1 MRLNKFIG
9 DSFLMILSSG
19 IAQVILII
27 TTPIITRLYSPA
39 EFGEFTIFSNIAMIL
54 IPIINARYDLLIV
67 NAKNDRSANILSQ
80 ISFLISLLILLILIP
95 ILAISAWLYPNFIL
109 DFIFIIIMLFLVSL
123 TNIFT
128 NYLNKERKYKVL
140 SLINVFRA
148 GSMALLQIIF
158 GLLSLGSLGL
168 IIGFSLSYITG
179 ITLGYKTFKKHFNI
193 VRNKEETKAL
203 FLENKNQLVYSTPS
217 ILLNSLSFSVV
228 VFFIGILYTNTEV
241 GIYGMAIR
249 VLGIPVTIISLG
261 LSKIFMQQANDY
273 YIERGNFRNLLLKFS
288 STLVIV
294 SIILYVP
301 LYLFSEEL
309 VNILLGHSWVDAIT
323 VIKIVIPLF
332 VIRLIVSTVSLSVIV
347 LQKQQLELI
356 LQALFLIGTTVTF
369 VISKMLNLTFLNFV
383 SINTAVLIVSYMIFF
398 IALYYFAKNKQ
409 FKNSWSKF
417 INKKD
422 VD

>member
-27 TTPIITRLYSPA
+27 TTPIITRLYSPT

-67 NAKNDRSANILSQ
+67 NTKNDRSANILSQ

-95 ILAISAWLYPNFIL
+95 IFAISAWLYPNFIL
-109 DFIFIIIMLFLVSL
+109 DFIFIIIMLLLVSL

-158 GLLSLGSLGL
+158 GLLALGSLGL
-168 IIGFSLSYITG
+168 IIGFSLSYIAG

-193 VRNKEETKAL
+193 VRDKEETKAL

-273 YIERGNFRNLLLKFS
+273 YIEHGNFRNLLLKFS
-288 STLVIV
+288 SILVIV

-383 SINTAVLIVSYMIFF
+383 SINTVVLIVSYMIFF

-409 FKNSWSKF
+409 FKNS
-417 INKKD
+417 
-422 VD
+422 

>member
-27 TTPIITRLYSPA
+27 TTPIITRLYSPT

-67 NAKNDRSANILSQ
+67 NTKNDRSANILSQ
-80 ISFLISLLILLILIP
+80 ISFWISLLILLILIP
-95 ILAISAWLYPNFIL
+95 IFAISAWLYPNFIL

-158 GLLSLGSLGL
+158 GLLALGSLGL
-168 IIGFSLSYITG
+168 IIGFSLSYIAG

-193 VRNKEETKAL
+193 VRDKEETKAL

-273 YIERGNFRNLLLKFS
+273 YIEYGNFRNLLLKFS
-288 STLVIV
+288 SILVIV

-356 LQALFLIGTTVTF
+356 LQALFLIGTTATF

-383 SINTAVLIVSYMIFF
+383 SINTVVLIVSYMIFF

-409 FKNSWSKF
+409 FKNS
-417 INKKD
+417 
-422 VD
+422 

>member
-95 ILAISAWLYPNFIL
+95 IFAISAWLYPNFKL

-228 VFFIGILYTNTEV
+228 VFFIGILYTNAEV

-409 FKNSWSKF
+409 FKNS
-417 INKKD
+417 
-422 VD
+422 

>member
-27 TTPIITRLYSPA
+27 TTPIITRLYSPT

-67 NAKNDRSANILSQ
+67 NTKNDRSANILSQ

-95 ILAISAWLYPNFIL
+95 IFAISAWLYPNFIL
-109 DFIFIIIMLFLVSL
+109 DFIFIIMLFLVSL

-158 GLLSLGSLGL
+158 GLLALGSLGL
-168 IIGFSLSYITG
+168 IIGFSLSYIAG

-193 VRNKEETKAL
+193 VRDKEETKAL

-273 YIERGNFRNLLLKFS
+273 YIEYGNFRNLLLKFS
-288 STLVIV
+288 SILVIV

-356 LQALFLIGTTVTF
+356 LQALFLIGTTATF

-383 SINTAVLIVSYMIFF
+383 SINTVVLIVSYMIFF

-409 FKNSWSKF
+409 FKNS
-417 INKKD
+417 
-422 VD
+422 

>member
-27 TTPIITRLYSPA
+27 TTPIITRLYSPT

-67 NAKNDRSANILSQ
+67 NTKNDRSANILSQ

-95 ILAISAWLYPNFIL
+95 IFAISAWLYPNFIL

-158 GLLSLGSLGL
+158 GLLALGSLGL
-168 IIGFSLSYITG
+168 IIGFSLSYIAG

-193 VRNKEETKAL
+193 VRDKEETKAL
-203 FLENKNQLVYSTPS
+203 FLENKNQLVYSTLS

-273 YIERGNFRNLLLKFS
+273 YIEYGNFRNLLLKFS
-288 STLVIV
+288 SILVIV

-356 LQALFLIGTTVTF
+356 LQALFLIGTTATF

-383 SINTAVLIVSYMIFF
+383 SINTVVLIVSYMIFF

-409 FKNSWSKF
+409 FKNS
-417 INKKD
+417 
-422 VD
+422 

>member
-294 SIILYVP
+294 SIIFYVP

-409 FKNSWSKF
+409 FKNS
-417 INKKD
+417 
-422 VD
+422 

>member
-1 MRLNKFIG
+1 MKINKFIG

-19 IAQVILII
+19 IAQIILIV

-67 NAKNDRSANILSQ
+67 NAKNDRIANILSQ
-80 ISFLISLLILLILIP
+80 ISFLISLVIILILIP
-95 ILAISAWLYPNFIL
+95 VFIVSALLFPNFIL
-109 DFIFIIIMLFLVSL
+109 DFTFIIIMLFLVSL

-148 GSMALLQIIF
+148 ASMSLLQIIF
-158 GLLSLGSLGL
+158 GFLAFGSLGL
-168 IIGFSLSYITG
+168 IVGFSLSYIAG
-179 ITLGYKTFKKHFNI
+179 LTLGYRTFKKHFNI
-193 VRNKEETKAL
+193 VKDKEEAKAI
-203 FLENKNQLVYSTPS
+203 FIENKNQLVYSTPS

-273 YIERGNFRNLLLKFS
+273 YIEYGNFRNLLLKFS
-288 STLVIV
+288 SALIIV
-294 SIILYVP
+294 SILLYVP

-309 VNILLGHSWVDAIT
+309 VNILLGHSWVDAII

-332 VIRLIVSTVSLSVIV
+332 VVRLIVSTVSLSVIV

-356 LQALFLIGTTVTF
+356 LQALFLVGTTITF
-369 VISKMLNLTFLNFV
+369 IISKIFSLTFLNFV
-383 SINTAVLIVSYMIFF
+383 SINTIVLVISYAIFF
-398 IALYYFAKNKQ
+398 IALFYFAKNKS
-409 FKNSWSKF
+409 FKD
-417 INKKD
+417 I
-422 VD
+422 

>member
-1 MRLNKFIG
+1 
-9 DSFLMILSSG
+9 
-19 IAQVILII
+19 
-27 TTPIITRLYSPA
+27 
-39 EFGEFTIFSNIAMIL
+39 
-54 IPIINARYDLLIV
+54 
-67 NAKNDRSANILSQ
+67 
-80 ISFLISLLILLILIP
+80 
-95 ILAISAWLYPNFIL
+95 
-109 DFIFIIIMLFLVSL
+109 
-123 TNIFT
+123 
-128 NYLNKERKYKVL
+128 
-140 SLINVFRA
+140 
-148 GSMALLQIIF
+148 
-158 GLLSLGSLGL
+158 
-168 IIGFSLSYITG
+168 
-179 ITLGYKTFKKHFNI
+179 
-193 VRNKEETKAL
+193 
-203 FLENKNQLVYSTPS
+203 
-217 ILLNSLSFSVV
+217 
-228 VFFIGILYTNTEV
+228 IGILYTNTEV

-409 FKNSWSKF
+409 FKNS
-417 INKKD
+417 
-422 VD
+422 

>member
-1 MRLNKFIG
+1 M
-9 DSFLMILSSG
+9 
-19 IAQVILII
+19 
-27 TTPIITRLYSPA
+27 
-39 EFGEFTIFSNIAMIL
+39 
-54 IPIINARYDLLIV
+54 
-67 NAKNDRSANILSQ
+67 
-80 ISFLISLLILLILIP
+80 ISLLILLILIP

-347 LQKQQLELI
+347 LQ
-356 LQALFLIGTTVTF
+356 
-369 VISKMLNLTFLNFV
+369 N
-383 SINTAVLIVSYMIFF
+383 
-398 IALYYFAKNKQ
+398 
-409 FKNSWSKF
+409 NS
-417 INKKD
+417 
-422 VD
+422 

>member
-27 TTPIITRLYSPA
+27 TTPIITRLYSPT

-54 IPIINARYDLLIV
+54 IPMINARYDLLIV
-67 NAKNDRSANILSQ
+67 NTKNDRSANILSQ

-95 ILAISAWLYPNFIL
+95 IFAISAWLYPNFIL

-158 GLLSLGSLGL
+158 GLLALGSLGL
-168 IIGFSLSYITG
+168 IIGFSLSYIAG

-193 VRNKEETKAL
+193 VRDKEETKAL

-273 YIERGNFRNLLLKFS
+273 YIEYGNFRNLLLKFS
-288 STLVIV
+288 SILVIV

-356 LQALFLIGTTVTF
+356 LQALFLIGTTATF

-383 SINTAVLIVSYMIFF
+383 SINTVVLIVSYMIFF

-409 FKNSWSKF
+409 FKNS
-417 INKKD
+417 
-422 VD
+422 

>member
-27 TTPIITRLYSPA
+27 TTPIITRLYSPT

-67 NAKNDRSANILSQ
+67 NTKNDRSANILSQ

-95 ILAISAWLYPNFIL
+95 IFAISAWLYPNFIL

-158 GLLSLGSLGL
+158 GLLALGSLGL
-168 IIGFSLSYITG
+168 IIGFSLSYIAG

-193 VRNKEETKAL
+193 VRDKEETKAL

-273 YIERGNFRNLLLKFS
+273 YIEHGNFRNLLLKFS
-288 STLVIV
+288 SILVIV

-369 VISKMLNLTFLNFV
+369 VISKMINLTFLNFV
-383 SINTAVLIVSYMIFF
+383 SINTVVLIVSYMIFF

-409 FKNSWSKF
+409 FKNS
-417 INKKD
+417 
-422 VD
+422 

>member
-27 TTPIITRLYSPA
+27 TTPIITRLYSPT

-67 NAKNDRSANILSQ
+67 NTKNDRSANILSQ

-95 ILAISAWLYPNFIL
+95 IFAISAWLYPNFIL

-158 GLLSLGSLGL
+158 GLLALGSLGL
-168 IIGFSLSYITG
+168 IIGFSLSYIAG

-193 VRNKEETKAL
+193 VRDKEETKAL

-273 YIERGNFRNLLLKFS
+273 YIEYGNFRNLLLKFS
-288 STLVIV
+288 SILVIF

-356 LQALFLIGTTVTF
+356 LQALFLIGTTATF

-383 SINTAVLIVSYMIFF
+383 SINTVVLIVSYMIFF

-409 FKNSWSKF
+409 FKNS
-417 INKKD
+417 
-422 VD
+422 

>member
-27 TTPIITRLYSPA
+27 TTPIITRLYSPT

-67 NAKNDRSANILSQ
+67 NTKNDRSANILSQ

-95 ILAISAWLYPNFIL
+95 IFAISAWLYPNFIL

-158 GLLSLGSLGL
+158 GLLALGSLGL
-168 IIGFSLSYITG
+168 IIGFSLSYIAG

-193 VRNKEETKAL
+193 VRDKEETKAL

-273 YIERGNFRNLLLKFS
+273 YIEYGNFRNLLLKFS
-288 STLVIV
+288 SILVIV
-294 SIILYVP
+294 SIIPYVP

-356 LQALFLIGTTVTF
+356 LQALFLIGTTATF

-383 SINTAVLIVSYMIFF
+383 SINTVVLIVSYMIFF

-409 FKNSWSKF
+409 FKNS
-417 INKKD
+417 
-422 VD
+422 

>member
-1 MRLNKFIG
+1 MRVNKFIG

-39 EFGEFTIFSNIAMIL
+39 EFGEFTIFSNIVMIL

-80 ISFLISLLILLILIP
+80 ISFLISLLILLILVP
-95 ILAISAWLYPNFIL
+95 IFAISAWLYPNFIL

-158 GLLSLGSLGL
+158 GLLALGSLGL
-168 IIGFSLSYITG
+168 IIGFSLSYIAG

-193 VRNKEETKAL
+193 VRDKEETKAL

-217 ILLNSLSFSVV
+217 ILLNSLSFSIV

-241 GIYGMAIR
+241 GIYGIAIR

-273 YIERGNFRNLLLKFS
+273 YIEYGNFRNLLLKFS
-288 STLVIV
+288 SILVIV
-294 SIILYVP
+294 SIVLYVP

-309 VNILLGHSWVDAIT
+309 VNILLGHSWGDAIT

-356 LQALFLIGTTVTF
+356 LQALFLIGTTATF

-383 SINTAVLIVSYMIFF
+383 SINTVVLIVSYMIFF
-398 IALYYFAKNKQ
+398 IALYYFAKNKK
-409 FKNSWSKF
+409 FKNS
-417 INKKD
+417 
-422 VD
+422 

>member
-27 TTPIITRLYSPA
+27 TTPIITRLYSPT
-39 EFGEFTIFSNIAMIL
+39 EFGEFTIFSNIAMML

-67 NAKNDRSANILSQ
+67 NTKNDRSANILSQ

-95 ILAISAWLYPNFIL
+95 IFAISAWLYPNFIL

-158 GLLSLGSLGL
+158 GLLALGSLGL
-168 IIGFSLSYITG
+168 IIGFSLSYIAG

-193 VRNKEETKAL
+193 VRDKEETKAL

-273 YIERGNFRNLLLKFS
+273 YIEHGNFRNLLLKFS
-288 STLVIV
+288 SILVIV

-383 SINTAVLIVSYMIFF
+383 SINTVVLIVSYMIFF

-409 FKNSWSKF
+409 FKNS
-417 INKKD
+417 
-422 VD
+422 

>member
-27 TTPIITRLYSPA
+27 TTPIITRLYSPT

-67 NAKNDRSANILSQ
+67 NTKNDRSANILSQ

-95 ILAISAWLYPNFIL
+95 IFAISAWLYPNFIL

-123 TNIFT
+123 TDIFT

-158 GLLSLGSLGL
+158 GLLALGSLGL
-168 IIGFSLSYITG
+168 IIGFSLSYIAG

-193 VRNKEETKAL
+193 VRDKEETKAL

-273 YIERGNFRNLLLKFS
+273 YIEYGNFRNLLLKFS
-288 STLVIV
+288 SILVIV

-356 LQALFLIGTTVTF
+356 LQALFLIGTTATF

-383 SINTAVLIVSYMIFF
+383 SINTVVLIVSYMIFF

-409 FKNSWSKF
+409 FKNS
-417 INKKD
+417 
-422 VD
+422 

>member
-1 MRLNKFIG
+1 MRSNKFIG

-27 TTPIITRLYSPA
+27 TTPIITRLYSPT

-67 NAKNDRSANILSQ
+67 NTKNDRSANILSQ

-95 ILAISAWLYPNFIL
+95 IFAISAWLYPNFIL

-158 GLLSLGSLGL
+158 GLLALGSLGL
-168 IIGFSLSYITG
+168 IIGFSLSYIAG

-193 VRNKEETKAL
+193 VRDKEETKAL

-273 YIERGNFRNLLLKFS
+273 YIEYGNFRNLLLKFS
-288 STLVIV
+288 SILVIV

-356 LQALFLIGTTVTF
+356 LQALFLIGTTATF

-383 SINTAVLIVSYMIFF
+383 SINTVVLIVSYMIFF

-409 FKNSWSKF
+409 FKNS
-417 INKKD
+417 
-422 VD
+422 

>member
-27 TTPIITRLYSPA
+27 TTPIITRLYSPT

-67 NAKNDRSANILSQ
+67 NTKNDRSANILSQ

-95 ILAISAWLYPNFIL
+95 IFAISAWLYPNFIL

-158 GLLSLGSLGL
+158 GLLALGSLGL
-168 IIGFSLSYITG
+168 IIGFSLSYIAG

-193 VRNKEETKAL
+193 VRDKEETKAL

-228 VFFIGILYTNTEV
+228 VFCIGILYTNTEV

-273 YIERGNFRNLLLKFS
+273 YIEHGNFRNLLLKFS
-288 STLVIV
+288 SILVIV

-383 SINTAVLIVSYMIFF
+383 SINTVVLIVSYMIFF

-409 FKNSWSKF
+409 FKNS
-417 INKKD
+417 
-422 VD
+422 

>member
-27 TTPIITRLYSPA
+27 TTPIITRLYSPT

-67 NAKNDRSANILSQ
+67 NTKNDRSANILSQ

-95 ILAISAWLYPNFIL
+95 IFAISAWLYPNFIL

-158 GLLSLGSLGL
+158 GLLALGSLGL
-168 IIGFSLSYITG
+168 IIGFSLSYIAG
-179 ITLGYKTFKKHFNI
+179 ITIGYKTFKKHFNI
-193 VRNKEETKAL
+193 VRDKEETKAL

-273 YIERGNFRNLLLKFS
+273 YIEYGNFRNLLLKFS
-288 STLVIV
+288 SILVIV

-356 LQALFLIGTTVTF
+356 LQALFLIGTTATF

-383 SINTAVLIVSYMIFF
+383 SINTVVLIVSYMIFF

-409 FKNSWSKF
+409 FKNS
-417 INKKD
+417 
-422 VD
+422 

>member
-27 TTPIITRLYSPA
+27 TTPIITRLYSPT

-67 NAKNDRSANILSQ
+67 NTKNDRSANILSQ

-95 ILAISAWLYPNFIL
+95 IFAISAWLYPNFIL

-158 GLLSLGSLGL
+158 GLLALGSLGL
-168 IIGFSLSYITG
+168 IIGFSLSYIAG

-193 VRNKEETKAL
+193 VRDKEETKAL

-217 ILLNSLSFSVV
+217 ILLNSSSFSVV

-273 YIERGNFRNLLLKFS
+273 YIEYGNFRNLLLKFS
-288 STLVIV
+288 SILVIV

-356 LQALFLIGTTVTF
+356 LQALFLIGTTATF

-383 SINTAVLIVSYMIFF
+383 SINTVVLIVSYMIFF

-409 FKNSWSKF
+409 FKNS
-417 INKKD
+417 
-422 VD
+422 

>member
-1 MRLNKFIG
+1 
-9 DSFLMILSSG
+9 
-19 IAQVILII
+19 
-27 TTPIITRLYSPA
+27 
-39 EFGEFTIFSNIAMIL
+39 
-54 IPIINARYDLLIV
+54 
-67 NAKNDRSANILSQ
+67 
-80 ISFLISLLILLILIP
+80 
-95 ILAISAWLYPNFIL
+95 
-109 DFIFIIIMLFLVSL
+109 
-123 TNIFT
+123 
-128 NYLNKERKYKVL
+128 
-140 SLINVFRA
+140 
-148 GSMALLQIIF
+148 MALLQIIF

-347 LQKQQLELI
+347 LQ
-356 LQALFLIGTTVTF
+356 
-369 VISKMLNLTFLNFV
+369 N
-383 SINTAVLIVSYMIFF
+383 
-398 IALYYFAKNKQ
+398 
-409 FKNSWSKF
+409 NS
-417 INKKD
+417 
-422 VD
+422 

>member
-27 TTPIITRLYSPA
+27 TTPIITRLYSPT

-67 NAKNDRSANILSQ
+67 NTKNDRSANILSQ

-95 ILAISAWLYPNFIL
+95 IFAISAWLYPNFIL

-158 GLLSLGSLGL
+158 GLLALGSLGL
-168 IIGFSLSYITG
+168 IIGFSLSYIAG

-193 VRNKEETKAL
+193 VRDKEETKAL

-273 YIERGNFRNLLLKFS
+273 YIEHGNFRNLLLKFS
-288 STLVIV
+288 SILVIV

-369 VISKMLNLTFLNFV
+369 VISKMLNLTFLNLV
-383 SINTAVLIVSYMIFF
+383 SINTVVLIVSYMIFF

-409 FKNSWSKF
+409 FKNS
-417 INKKD
+417 
-422 VD
+422 

>member
-27 TTPIITRLYSPA
+27 TTPIITRLYSPT

-67 NAKNDRSANILSQ
+67 NTKNDRSANILSQ

-95 ILAISAWLYPNFIL
+95 IFAISAWLYPNFIL

-158 GLLSLGSLGL
+158 GLLALGSLGL
-168 IIGFSLSYITG
+168 IIGFSLSYIAG

-193 VRNKEETKAL
+193 VRDKEETKAL

-273 YIERGNFRNLLLKFS
+273 YIEHGNFRNLLLKFS
-288 STLVIV
+288 SILVIV

-309 VNILLGHSWVDAIT
+309 VNILLGYSWVDAIT

-383 SINTAVLIVSYMIFF
+383 SINTVVLIVSYMIFF

-409 FKNSWSKF
+409 FKNS
-417 INKKD
+417 
-422 VD
+422 

>member
-27 TTPIITRLYSPA
+27 TTPIITRLYSPT

-67 NAKNDRSANILSQ
+67 NTKNDRSANILSQ

-95 ILAISAWLYPNFIL
+95 IFAISAWLYPNFIL

-158 GLLSLGSLGL
+158 GLLALGSLGL
-168 IIGFSLSYITG
+168 IIGFSLSYIAG

-193 VRNKEETKAL
+193 VRDKEETKAL

-273 YIERGNFRNLLLKFS
+273 YIEYGNFRNLLLKFS
-288 STLVIV
+288 SILVIV

-356 LQALFLIGTTVTF
+356 LQALFLIGTTATF

-383 SINTAVLIVSYMIFF
+383 SINTVVLIVSYMIFF

-409 FKNSWSKF
+409 FKNS
-417 INKKD
+417 
-422 VD
+422 

>member
-27 TTPIITRLYSPA
+27 TTPIITRLYSPT

-67 NAKNDRSANILSQ
+67 NTKNDRSANILSQ

-95 ILAISAWLYPNFIL
+95 IFAISAWLYPNFIL

-158 GLLSLGSLGL
+158 GLLALGSLGL
-168 IIGFSLSYITG
+168 IIDFSLSYIAG

-193 VRNKEETKAL
+193 VRDKEETKAL

-273 YIERGNFRNLLLKFS
+273 YIEYGNFRNLLLKFS
-288 STLVIV
+288 SILVIV

-356 LQALFLIGTTVTF
+356 LQALFLIGTTATF

-383 SINTAVLIVSYMIFF
+383 SINTVVLIVSYMIFF

-409 FKNSWSKF
+409 FKNS
-417 INKKD
+417 
-422 VD
+422 

>member
-27 TTPIITRLYSPA
+27 TTPIITRLYSPT

-67 NAKNDRSANILSQ
+67 NTKNDRSANILSQ

-95 ILAISAWLYPNFIL
+95 IFTISAWLYSNFIL

-158 GLLSLGSLGL
+158 GLLALGSLGL
-168 IIGFSLSYITG
+168 IIGFSLSYIAG

-193 VRNKEETKAL
+193 VRDKEETKAL

-273 YIERGNFRNLLLKFS
+273 YIEHGNFRNLLLKFS
-288 STLVIV
+288 SILVIV

-356 LQALFLIGTTVTF
+356 LQALFLIGTTATF

-383 SINTAVLIVSYMIFF
+383 SINTIVLIVSYMIFF

-409 FKNSWSKF
+409 FKNS
-417 INKKD
+417 
-422 VD
+422 

>member
-95 ILAISAWLYPNFIL
+95 IFAISAWLYPNFIL

-409 FKNSWSKF
+409 FKNS
-417 INKKD
+417 
-422 VD
+422 

>member
-309 VNILLGHSWVDAIT
+309 VNILLGHSWVDAVT

-409 FKNSWSKF
+409 FKNS
-417 INKKD
+417 
-422 VD
+422 

>member
-27 TTPIITRLYSPA
+27 TTPIITRLYSPT

-67 NAKNDRSANILSQ
+67 NTKNDRSANILSQ

-95 ILAISAWLYPNFIL
+95 IFAISAWLYPNFIL

-158 GLLSLGSLGL
+158 GLLALGSLGL
-168 IIGFSLSYITG
+168 IIGFSLSYIAG

-193 VRNKEETKAL
+193 VRDKEETKAL

-273 YIERGNFRNLLLKFS
+273 YIEYGNFRDLLLKFS
-288 STLVIV
+288 SILVIV

-356 LQALFLIGTTVTF
+356 LQALFLIGTTATF

-383 SINTAVLIVSYMIFF
+383 SINTVVLIVSYMIFF

-409 FKNSWSKF
+409 FKNS
-417 INKKD
+417 
-422 VD
+422 

>member
-27 TTPIITRLYSPA
+27 TTPIITRLYSPT

-67 NAKNDRSANILSQ
+67 NTKNDRSANILSQ

-95 ILAISAWLYPNFIL
+95 IFAISAWLYPKFIL

-158 GLLSLGSLGL
+158 GLLALGSLGL
-168 IIGFSLSYITG
+168 IIGFSLSYIAG

-193 VRNKEETKAL
+193 VRDKEETKAL

-273 YIERGNFRNLLLKFS
+273 YIEHGNFRNLLLKFS
-288 STLVIV
+288 SILVIV

-383 SINTAVLIVSYMIFF
+383 SINTVVLIVSYMIFF

-409 FKNSWSKF
+409 FKNS
-417 INKKD
+417 
-422 VD
+422 

>member
-67 NAKNDRSANILSQ
+67 NAKNDRSTNILSQ

-409 FKNSWSKF
+409 FKNS
-417 INKKD
+417 
-422 VD
+422 

>member
-27 TTPIITRLYSPA
+27 TTPIITRLYSPT

-67 NAKNDRSANILSQ
+67 NTKNDRSANILSQ

-95 ILAISAWLYPNFIL
+95 IFAISTWLYPNFIL

-158 GLLSLGSLGL
+158 GLLALGSLGL
-168 IIGFSLSYITG
+168 IIGFSLSYIAG

-193 VRNKEETKAL
+193 VRDKEETKAL

-273 YIERGNFRNLLLKFS
+273 YIEYGNFRNLLLKFS
-288 STLVIV
+288 SILVIV

-356 LQALFLIGTTVTF
+356 LQALFLIGTTATF

-383 SINTAVLIVSYMIFF
+383 SINTVVLIVSYMIFF

-409 FKNSWSKF
+409 FKNS
-417 INKKD
+417 
-422 VD
+422 

>member
-67 NAKNDRSANILSQ
+67 NAKNDRSANILLQ

-409 FKNSWSKF
+409 FKNS
-417 INKKD
+417 
-422 VD
+422 

>member
-27 TTPIITRLYSPA
+27 TTPIITRLYSPT

-54 IPIINARYDLLIV
+54 IPIINVRYDLLIV
-67 NAKNDRSANILSQ
+67 NTKNDRSANILSQ

-95 ILAISAWLYPNFIL
+95 IFAISAWLYPNFIL

-158 GLLSLGSLGL
+158 GLLALGSLGL
-168 IIGFSLSYITG
+168 IIGFSLSYIAG

-193 VRNKEETKAL
+193 VRDKEETKAL

-273 YIERGNFRNLLLKFS
+273 YIEYGNFRNLLLKFS
-288 STLVIV
+288 SILVIV

-356 LQALFLIGTTVTF
+356 LQALFLIGTTATF

-383 SINTAVLIVSYMIFF
+383 SINTVVLIVSYMIFF

-409 FKNSWSKF
+409 FKNS
-417 INKKD
+417 
-422 VD
+422 

>member
-27 TTPIITRLYSPA
+27 TTPIITRLYSPT

-67 NAKNDRSANILSQ
+67 NTKNDRSANILSQ
-80 ISFLISLLILLILIP
+80 LSFLISLLILLILIP
-95 ILAISAWLYPNFIL
+95 IFAISAWLYPNFIL

-158 GLLSLGSLGL
+158 GLLALGSLGL
-168 IIGFSLSYITG
+168 IIGFSLSYIAG

-193 VRNKEETKAL
+193 VRDKEETKAL

-273 YIERGNFRNLLLKFS
+273 YIEYGNFRNLLLKFS
-288 STLVIV
+288 SILVIV

-356 LQALFLIGTTVTF
+356 LQALFLIGTTATF

-383 SINTAVLIVSYMIFF
+383 SINTVVLIVSYMIFF

-409 FKNSWSKF
+409 FKNS
-417 INKKD
+417 
-422 VD
+422 

>member
-27 TTPIITRLYSPA
+27 TTPIITRLYSPT

-67 NAKNDRSANILSQ
+67 NTKNDRSANILSQ

-95 ILAISAWLYPNFIL
+95 IFAISAWLYPNFIL

-158 GLLSLGSLGL
+158 GLLALGSLGL
-168 IIGFSLSYITG
+168 IIGFSLSYIAG

-193 VRNKEETKAL
+193 VRDKEETKAL

-273 YIERGNFRNLLLKFS
+273 YIEHGNFRNLLLKFS
-288 STLVIV
+288 SILVIV

-383 SINTAVLIVSYMIFF
+383 SINTIVLILSYMIFF

-409 FKNSWSKF
+409 FKNS
-417 INKKD
+417 
-422 VD
+422 

>member
-398 IALYYFAKNKQ
+398 IELYYFAKNKQ
-409 FKNSWSKF
+409 FKNS
-417 INKKD
+417 
-422 VD
+422 